1 MTPFLDEGT
10 RLSNF
15 NGTVAGDASC
25 VVSRQPTK
33 KFNDSSSS
41 SSSTSL
47 VQFELM
53 FELPTNYRT
62 MQRTRCTTT
71 NHELC
76 YSLV

>member
-41 SSSTSL
+41 SSTSL

-53 FELPTNYRT
+53 FELPTST

>member
-41 SSSTSL
+41 SSTSL
-47 VQFELM
+47 VQCRTHVRTTNGPCNE
-53 FELPTNYRT
+53 PGAPPPTTNYAI
-62 MQRTRCTTT
+62 
-71 NHELC
+71 
-76 YSLV
+76 V

>member
-41 SSSTSL
+41 SSTSL

-53 FELPTNYRT
+53 FELPTDHATNQVHHHQPRT
-62 MQRTRCTTT
+62 M
-71 NHELC
+71 L
-76 YSLV
+76 